1 MEEAVKKY
9 LTQNYIL
16 LLSTKSSYR
25 LFDKNNKD
33 YPLLTNLNWEIY
45 NIFSITPEQF
55 NIIWSLWVDE
65 EIVRLNK
72 KIELTNNWETLL
84 PIDEI
89 NKLIIQMI

>member
-1 MEEAVKKY
+1 M
-9 LTQNYIL
+9 

-25 LFDKNNKD
+25 LFDKNNKY

-65 EIVRLNK
+65 EISRLNK
-72 KIELTNNWETLL
+72 KIELINTGETLL
-84 PIDEI
+84 AIDEI